1 MKSEN
6 VTRKLDTL
14 GRITLPKGL
23 RTRLGIPEGA
33 EMEIFTHEY
42 EGITY
47 ICLADVNAK
56 DNSVQTLLSEMDKLN
71 LSVEDVITLLNN
83 P

>member
-14 GRITLPKGL
+14 GRVTLPKGL

-33 EMEIFTHEY
+33 EMEIFTHEMD
-42 EGITY
+42 GITY

-56 DNSVQTLLSEMDKLN
+56 NNSVQALLEEMEKLN
-71 LSVEDVITLLNN
+71 VSPEDVIRLLNE